1 MAELICSELSKT
13 YKNFQLA
20 PTSFQLESGYLTVLA
35 GKNGSGKSTLLR
47 CLAGL
52 NTTCSGNVSLDNI
65 SMKKYPKDYKNQ
77 IGYVSEEITYS
88 MEKSAFENGQILG
101 PYFANWSVERYYT
114 FMDRM
119 DFSPSKQL
127 WQLSKGEYMK
137 MQTCFVLAHQPRF
150 LLMDEPLEG
159 FDPVFRREFL
169 SMMQDILNEDIG
181 ILMSSH
187 ITETLTNL
195 ADYLLFADNGKIT
208 FHCPEQMDA
217 FLSKQLHPKH
227 TQIRDLLSR
236 HSQEVTTT

>member
-1 MAELICSELSKT
+1 
-13 YKNFQLA
+13 
-20 PTSFQLESGYLTVLA
+20 
-35 GKNGSGKSTLLR
+35 
-47 CLAGL
+47 
-52 NTTCSGNVSLDNI
+52 
-65 SMKKYPKDYKNQ
+65 
-77 IGYVSEEITYS
+77 
-88 MEKSAFENGQILG
+88 
-101 PYFANWSVERYYT
+101 
-114 FMDRM
+114 
-119 DFSPSKQL
+119 
-127 WQLSKGEYMK
+127 MK